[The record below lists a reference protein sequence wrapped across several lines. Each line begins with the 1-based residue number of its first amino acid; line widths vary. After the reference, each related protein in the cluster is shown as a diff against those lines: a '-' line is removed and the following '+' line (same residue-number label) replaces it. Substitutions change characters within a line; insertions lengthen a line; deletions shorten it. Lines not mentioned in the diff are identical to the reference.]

1 MNTSSDDY
9 DVVVVG
15 AGPAGS
21 VAAKNA
27 AADCDVLLVEKRQ
40 EIGSPV
46 RCAEGV
52 PMIETPFVFHTSFEK
67 YVEPNKKWIASEV
80 KGLCGNA
87 PDGTTVEVSGEMLG
101 IDGPLG
107 FVLERKLFDRQLA
120 KDAARA
126 GVQVMVRTRATG
138 LILEDGAVR
147 GVKLNHLGEDFE
159 VRAQVVIGAD
169 GIESQ
174 VGRWGGINTTL
185 KLKDIESCAQYH
197 MQNVE
202 LKANTLEFYYG
213 SQAPGGYAWGFPKG
227 NDAGNIGLG
236 VLGSK
241 LNDKRPLDYLKKFV
255 AQHFPNGKPV
265 ELIVGGC
272 PVSNAL
278 PTIIGDGLML
288 VGDAA
293 RHTDPITGGGIMAAL
308 QSGTMAGVVASKA
321 VRQND
326 ASARVLREYENNWT
340 ASFGKERTLMYKVKE
355 FVVSLSDDEI
365 NKLVHAFSGIKAEEL
380 NTEGAIRR
388 LLGLDPGLLLKTRQ
402 LL

>member
-1 MNTSSDDY
+1 MKTRSDEY

-21 VAAKNA
+21 MAAKHA

-52 PMIETPFVFHTSFEK
+52 PLIETPFIFHTSFEK
-67 YVEPNKKWIASEV
+67 YVETNKKWVASEV
-80 KGLCGNA
+80 KGICANA

-101 IDGPLG
+101 TDEPLG
-107 FVLERKLFDRQLA
+107 YILERKLFDRQLA
-120 KDAARA
+120 RDAARA
-126 GVQVMVRTRATG
+126 GAQLMVRTRATG

-159 VRAQVVIGAD
+159 ARARVVVGAD

-202 LKANTLEFYYG
+202 LKENILDFYFG
-213 SQAPGGYAWGFPKG
+213 SEVPGGYAWVFPKG
-227 NDAGNIGLG
+227 NDSGNIGLG

-241 LNDKRPLDYLKKFV
+241 LSGKRPLDYLNTFV
-255 AQHFPNGKPV
+255 AQHFPDSRPV
-265 ELIVGGC
+265 ELVVGGC
-272 PVSNAL
+272 PVSDEL
-278 PTIIGDGLML
+278 PTIVGDGLML

-293 RHTDPITGGGIMAAL
+293 RHTEPITGGGIMAAL
-308 QSGTMAGVVASKA
+308 QSGTIAGAVASKA
-321 VRQND
+321 VRQNN
-326 ASARVLREYENNWT
+326 ASSNVLRAYENEWK
-340 ASFGKERTLMYKVKE
+340 ASFGKERKLMYKAKE
-355 FVVSLSDDEI
+355 FVVSLSDNEI
-365 NKLVHAFSGIKAEEL
+365 NMFFHAFAGITAGEL
-380 NTEGAIRR
+380 NMKGAIRR
-388 LLGLDPGLLLKTRQ
+388 LLALDPTLMLKIRQ

>member
-1 MNTSSDDY
+1 MGTPSAHLTGDPISWRFSTRRTSQSAAAFFAATEPA
-9 DVVVVG
+9 G

-21 VAAKNA
+21 VASKNA

-87 PDGTTVEVSGEMLG
+87 PDGTIVEVSGEMLG

-126 GVQVMVRTRATG
+126 GVQVM
-138 LILEDGAVR
+138 
-147 GVKLNHLGEDFE
+147 

-202 LKANTLEFYYG
+202 LKANTLE
-213 SQAPGGYAWGFPKG
+213 
-227 NDAGNIGLG
+227 
-236 VLGSK
+236 
-241 LNDKRPLDYLKKFV
+241 
-255 AQHFPNGKPV
+255 
-265 ELIVGGC
+265 
-272 PVSNAL
+272 
-278 PTIIGDGLML
+278 
-288 VGDAA
+288 
-293 RHTDPITGGGIMAAL
+293 
-308 QSGTMAGVVASKA
+308 
-321 VRQND
+321 
-326 ASARVLREYENNWT
+326 
-340 ASFGKERTLMYKVKE
+340 
-355 FVVSLSDDEI
+355 
-365 NKLVHAFSGIKAEEL
+365 
-380 NTEGAIRR
+380 
-388 LLGLDPGLLLKTRQ
+388 
-402 LL
+402 